1 MLIVKEDRK
10 DTTMTVEKD
19 KKKMKSIILYLDNMA
34 AINCLSDAS
43 AGRIFK
49 SILEYANTG
58 ILPELE
64 EEGIKAL
71 FMMFA
76 AQIDRDTEAYI
87 TKCEKNAENA
97 RKRYKTR
104 APTNACDGK
113 PPQANGCLSK
123 SNTNSNSNSNSNDN
137 RSNEQIIEGDSAPIV
152 IVEGKTDYP
161 FEKVWTLYDKPVG
174 DQVKL
179 RSMWNA
185 LTEEDRK
192 QCYEY
197 ICNYVQIRTQQYR
210 KNFENFITLRT
221 WINEPIRL
229 EANETH
235 IKDITTYE
243 EKRDT
248 TNAAIG
254 VMQRLFAENQPISEE

>member
-87 TKCEKNAENA
+87 TKCEKNCRECSQ
-97 RKRYKTR
+97 TLQ
-104 APTNACDGK
+104 D
-113 PPQANGCLSK
+113 K
-123 SNTNSNSNSNSNDN
+123 S
-137 RSNEQIIEGDSAPIV
+137 
-152 IVEGKTDYP
+152 
-161 FEKVWTLYDKPVG
+161 
-174 DQVKL
+174 
-179 RSMWNA
+179 
-185 LTEEDRK
+185 
-192 QCYEY
+192 
-197 ICNYVQIRTQQYR
+197 
-210 KNFENFITLRT
+210 
-221 WINEPIRL
+221 
-229 EANETH
+229 ANERLRWQ
-235 IKDITTYE
+235 TTAS
-243 EKRDT
+243 KR
-248 TNAAIG
+248 
-254 VMQRLFAENQPISEE
+254 LPK

>member
-1 MLIVKEDRK
+1 
-10 DTTMTVEKD
+10 MTVEKD

-123 SNTNSNSNSNSNDN
+123 SN
-137 RSNEQIIEGDSAPIV
+137 I
-152 IVEGKTDYP
+152 
-161 FEKVWTLYDKPVG
+161 
-174 DQVKL
+174 
-179 RSMWNA
+179 
-185 LTEEDRK
+185 
-192 QCYEY
+192 
-197 ICNYVQIRTQQYR
+197 
-210 KNFENFITLRT
+210 
-221 WINEPIRL
+221 
-229 EANETH
+229 
-235 IKDITTYE
+235 
-243 EKRDT
+243 
-248 TNAAIG
+248 
-254 VMQRLFAENQPISEE
+254 

>member
-87 TKCEKNAENA
+87 TNVRKCRE
-97 RKRYKTR
+97 
-104 APTNACDGK
+104 C
-113 PPQANGCLSK
+113 PQTLQDK
-123 SNTNSNSNSNSNDN
+123 S
-137 RSNEQIIEGDSAPIV
+137 
-152 IVEGKTDYP
+152 
-161 FEKVWTLYDKPVG
+161 
-174 DQVKL
+174 
-179 RSMWNA
+179 
-185 LTEEDRK
+185 
-192 QCYEY
+192 
-197 ICNYVQIRTQQYR
+197 
-210 KNFENFITLRT
+210 
-221 WINEPIRL
+221 
-229 EANETH
+229 ANERMRRQ
-235 IKDITTYE
+235 TTAS
-243 EKRDT
+243 KR
-248 TNAAIG
+248 
-254 VMQRLFAENQPISEE
+254 LPK